1 MDTQN
6 LRTYILLSKVKNF
19 TQTADQL
26 FVAQST
32 VTNRIAELE
41 KEVGKKLINRDRKN
55 ISLTD
60 EGQLFLSY
68 AERIVNLQELSIQ
81 ELNSSIFFHNT
92 IKIGSTNTIY
102 DCHLYAMINSILKE
116 QSDVA
121 SKITIGHSQ
130 DLIQML
136 QDGLLDIVFSYIP
149 FNKTGYECNLF
160 VTDELVLVTSNKNTE
175 YTRGIR
181 KEELVCLNY
190 LFCNFALQEV
200 GLFIR
205 ELFPAFYQF
214 TFEIDNSS
222 KLIPHLL
229 SGIGYSFLPKSL
241 VNTYLENGTF
251 ISIPLLDF
259 ETPKINNYE
268 IYKKENIKLIK
279 KFFY

>member
-68 AERIVNLQELSIQ
+68 AERIVNLEELSIQ
-81 ELNSSIFFHNT
+81 EINSSVFFQNT

-102 DCHLYAMINSILKE
+102 DCHLNSTINSMLQK

-121 SKITIGHSQ
+121 TKIIIGHSQ

-149 FNKTGYECNLF
+149 FKKAGYECNLF
-160 VTDELVLVTSNKNTE
+160 VTDELVLVTNNKNTE
-175 YTRGIR
+175 YSKGIR
-181 KEELVCLNY
+181 KDELVCLNF

-205 ELFPAFYQF
+205 ELFPTFYQF

-229 SGIGYSFLPKSL
+229 SGLGYSFLPKSL
-241 VNTYLENGTF
+241 VNSYLENGTF

-268 IYKKENIKLIK
+268 IYKKEDSTLIK
-279 KFFY
+279 KLFY